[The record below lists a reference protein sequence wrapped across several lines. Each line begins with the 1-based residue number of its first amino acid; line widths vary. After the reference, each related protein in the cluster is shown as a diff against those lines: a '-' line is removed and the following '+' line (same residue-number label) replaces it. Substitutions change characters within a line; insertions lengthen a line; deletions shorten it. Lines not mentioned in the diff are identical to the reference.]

1 MRKIKI
7 VLILGALLC
16 CFLVGWEEV
25 WAQCPMC
32 KAAAESNLKEGGKHG
47 AGLNAGILYLFITP
61 YLIVMTVGL
70 LWWWNNRK
78 ANQEEALQERMG
90 VE

>member
-1 MRKIKI
+1 MKKLK
-7 VLILGALLC
+7 LISIIGILCFSLLMC
-16 CFLVGWEEV
+16 IDETF
-25 WAQCPMC
+25 AQCPMC

-61 YLIVMTVGL
+61 YLIAMTVGL

-78 ANQEEALQERMG
+78 VNQEEALQERMG

>member
-1 MRKIKI
+1 MF
-7 VLILGALLC
+7 LC
-16 CFLVGWEEV
+16 CLLIGIEDI

-32 KAAAESNLKEGGKHG
+32 KAAAESNLKQGGKHG

-70 LWWWNNRK
+70 LWWWNHRK

>member
-1 MRKIKI
+1 MKQLK
-7 VLILGALLC
+7 LISIIGILCFCLLMC
-16 CFLVGWEEV
+16 VDATF
-25 WAQCPMC
+25 AQCPMC
-32 KAAAESNLKEGGKHG
+32 KAAADANWKEGGKHG